1 MEGHRGRE
9 EVFNIVG
16 FLSLNIMAGQN
27 YGMDGNRVEFKVTA
41 LDNGFDGAALEQ
53 ISSNV

>member
-16 FLSLNIMAGQN
+16 FLSLNTMAGQN